1 MTALQR
7 RHLRGEDGFTL
18 VELLIAM
25 IVLTVGILALV
36 AAYTSG
42 YVALNRATR
51 ISSAQLIADSQ
62 MERFRALSYTNIWLN
77 TTCGTNCT
85 EDSTY
90 KGDSVYSSAA
100 AVTGCTTTDSSCLPT
115 QTKTG
120 PDNRSYRLDT
130 YIEYSCLSGTLSTS
144 PTLTCGTTAPA
155 PVSSS
160 RSWCAALAAPAPGR
174 RHDHGAR
181 AVGVHLPHRAVSSAP
196 RIPRSGESLHQG
208 NIAAN
213 PPFWGRRRRQADRQW
228 ER

>member
-1 MTALQR
+1 VTGLLR
-7 RHLRGEDGFTL
+7 RRARGEDGFTL

-51 ISSAQLIADSQ
+51 VSSAEVIADAQ
-62 MERFRALSYTNIWLN
+62 MERFRALNYSNIWLN
-77 TTCGTNCT
+77 TTCGANCA

-90 KGDSVYSSAA
+90 QGDPVFSSAA

-120 PDNRSYRLDT
+120 PDGRSYRLDT

-144 PTLTCGTTAPA
+144 PSLTCGTSQPA
-155 PVSSS
+155 PLKLVTVVV
-160 RSWCAALAAPAPGR
+160 RSTGGAGTGSPGTISER
-174 RHDHGAR
+174 EQ
-181 AVGVHLPHRAVSSAP
+181 SAFT
-196 RIPRSGESLHQG
+196 SLTGQ
-208 NIAAN
+208 
-213 PPFWGRRRRQADRQW
+213 
-228 ER
+228 